1 MNNKLIINFKQIENV
16 VFAAPVNIPDWAKGI
31 NISYPENTYKYS
43 VFAPIIYHLQIDEVL
58 LYIPPEF
65 SNMLFTPRCKFDNA
79 EQAENWINYMND
91 AIEKLNT
98 KYAGDENIIMK
109 NEKLVVDIGI
119 VENIVIIKVIDIPS
133 IVFSATEIERCP
145 NDPREDVTITLITS
159 TKDKNLTSMYSYSID
174 VGDDWRFL
182 FPTVEYCENITTKA
196 LTFSDAFK
204 AKQFVKCFKAVVA
217 KVNSQIESPLFEE
230 ETVITWDRCE

>member
-1 MNNKLIINFKQIENV
+1 
-16 VFAAPVNIPDWAKGI
+16 
-31 NISYPENTYKYS
+31 
-43 VFAPIIYHLQIDEVL
+43 
-58 LYIPPEF
+58 
-65 SNMLFTPRCKFDNA
+65 
-79 EQAENWINYMND
+79 MND

-119 VENIVIIKVIDIPS
+119 VENIVIIKVIDIPN
-133 IVFSATEIERCP
+133 VDFSATEIERCS
-145 NDPREDVTITLITS
+145 NDHSEDVTITLTTS
-159 TKDKNLTSMYSYSID
+159 TKDRNLTSMYSYSVE
-174 VGDDWRFL
+174 VGDYWRFL
-182 FPTVEYCENITTKA
+182 FPTVEYYENINIKA

-230 ETVITWDRCE
+230 ETVITWERCE

>member
-58 LYIPPEF
+58 LYIPPDL
-65 SNMLFTPRCKFDNA
+65 SKMRFTSRCKFDNA
-79 EQAENWINYMND
+79 EQAENWINYMNG
-91 AIEKLNT
+91 AIEKLNR
-98 KYAGDENIIMK
+98 KYAGDKNMIMK
-109 NEKLVVDIGI
+109 NEKLVVDIGTF
-119 VENIVIIKVIDIPS
+119 ENIVIIKVIDIPS
-133 IVFSATEIERCP
+133 VVFSATEIERCS
-145 NDPREDVTITLITS
+145 NDHSEDVTITLITS
-159 TKDKNLTSMYSYSID
+159 TKDRNLTSMYSYSVE

-182 FPTVEYCENITTKA
+182 FPTVEYCENINIKA

-230 ETVITWDRCE
+230 ETIIEWERCE

>member
-16 VFAAPVNIPDWAKGI
+16 LFAAPVNIPDWAKGI

-43 VFAPIIYHLQIDEVL
+43 VFAPIIYHLEIDEVL

-65 SNMLFTPRCKFDNA
+65 CNMMFTPRCKFDNA

-98 KYAGDENIIMK
+98 KYAGDENMIMK
-109 NEKLVVDIGI
+109 NEKLVVDIGRF
-119 VENIVIIKVIDIPS
+119 ENIVIIKVIDIPN
-133 IVFSATEIERCP
+133 VDFSATEIERCS
-145 NDPREDVTITLITS
+145 NDPSEDVTITLTTS
-159 TKDKNLTSMYSYSID
+159 TKDRNLTSMYSYSVE

-182 FPTVEYCENITTKA
+182 FPTVEYCENINIKA

-204 AKQFVKCFKAVVA
+204 AEQFVKCFKAAVA
-217 KVNSQIESPLFEE
+217 KVNSQIEPPLFEKE
-230 ETVITWDRCE
+230 LVIEWERCE

>member
-31 NISYPENTYKYS
+31 NISYPENTFKYS
-43 VFAPIIYHLQIDEVL
+43 AFAPIIHHLEIEEVF
-58 LYIPPEF
+58 LYIPPKF
-65 SNMLFTPRCKFDNA
+65 SNMMFTPRCKFDNA

-98 KYAGDENIIMK
+98 KYAGDKNMIMK
-109 NEKLVVDIGI
+109 NEKLVVDIGTF
-119 VENIVIIKVIDIPS
+119 ENIVIIKVIDIPN
-133 IVFSATEIERCP
+133 VDFSATEIERCS
-145 NDPREDVTITLITS
+145 NDHSEDVTITLITS
-159 TKDKNLTSMYSYSID
+159 TKDRNLTSMYSYSVDI
-174 VGDDWRFL
+174 GDDWKFL
-182 FPTVEYCENITTKA
+182 FPTVEYCENINIKA

-204 AKQFVKCFKAVVA
+204 AKQFIKCFKAAVA

-230 ETVITWDRCE
+230 ETVITWERCE

>member
-1 MNNKLIINFKQIENV
+1 
-16 VFAAPVNIPDWAKGI
+16 
-31 NISYPENTYKYS
+31 
-43 VFAPIIYHLQIDEVL
+43 
-58 LYIPPEF
+58 
-65 SNMLFTPRCKFDNA
+65 
-79 EQAENWINYMND
+79 MND

-98 KYAGDENIIMK
+98 KYAGDENMIMK
-109 NEKLVVDIGI
+109 NGKLVVDIGTF
-119 VENIVIIKVIDIPS
+119 ENIVIIKVIDIPN
-133 IVFSATEIERCP
+133 VDFSATEIKRCP
-145 NDPREDVTITLITS
+145 NDPCEDITITLITS
-159 TKDKNLTSMYSYSID
+159 TKDRNLTSMYSYSVE

-230 ETVITWDRCE
+230 ETVITWERCE

>member
-16 VFAAPVNIPDWAKGI
+16 VFVAPVNIPDWAKGM
-31 NISYPENTYKYS
+31 NISYPENIFKCPA
-43 VFAPIIYHLQIDEVL
+43 FAPIIYHLEITKDF
-58 LYIPPEF
+58 LYIPLRF
-65 SNMLFTPRCKFDNA
+65 SDMNQTSICVFDNA
-79 EQAENWINYMND
+79 EQAENWIKYMND

-98 KYAGDENIIMK
+98 KYTGDKNMIMK
-109 NEKLVVDIGI
+109 NEKLVVDIGTF
-119 VENIVIIKVIDIPS
+119 ENIVIIKVIDIPN
-133 IVFSATEIERCP
+133 VDFSATEIERCF
-145 NDPREDVTITLITS
+145 NDHSEDVTITLITS
-159 TKDKNLTSMYSYSID
+159 TKDRNLASMYSYSVE

-204 AKQFVKCFKAVVA
+204 AEQFVKCFKAAVA
-217 KVNSQIESPLFEE
+217 KVNSQIEPSLLEE